1 MNNRSFYYLGFML
14 DFSKSYS
21 DMAQR
26 ILIATQTLIANEGL
40 SKVSTHKVAKQA
52 GISVGTIYLHFK
64 DKDDLLNQL
73 ICFLL
78 QKYNQHLSQNY
89 DPKQPLIEQY
99 RQFMYNQWA
108 FFKTYP
114 KGAVNIYQYHM
125 LPQSFEIIRTWTTS
139 KDIAFNMFILQGQQ
153 QKVIVDLPIE
163 VIYKLTLKPVSE
175 LAYLQ
180 LVHQKEYDEKV
191 FERMI
196 NCSWK
201 AITI

>member
-1 MNNRSFYYLGFML
+1 ML
-14 DFSKSYS
+14 DFSRSYS

-26 ILIATQTLIANEGL
+26 ILIATQTLIAKEGL
-40 SKVSTHKVAKQA
+40 SNISMHKVAKQA

-73 ICFLL
+73 IHFLL

-89 DPKQPLIEQY
+89 DPKLPLVKQY
-99 RQFMYNQWA
+99 RQFMYNQWE
-108 FFKTYP
+108 FFKRYP
-114 KGAVNIYQYHM
+114 KRAINIYQYHA
-125 LPQSFEIIRTWTTS
+125 LPQFSEVSREWVTS
-139 KDIAFNMFILQGQQ
+139 KDIAFNMFILQGKE

-180 LVHQKEYDEKV
+180 LIHQKEYDETI
-191 FERMI
+191 FEKMI
-196 NCSWK
+196 RCSWK